1 MKNRKKYLV
10 ILCLVLLF
18 SLKIFP
24 QNDLKLEKAY
34 NYFEKENYSEAL
46 KIFLEL
52 DKNNYQAPQNT
63 KNQIGLCYR
72 NMGKIKEAIKWFKKA
87 LSESNNEAIQALIH
101 TNLGNVYMID
111 GQKKIAKKHFL
122 EADKLGILFPI
133 EYKYEDEG
141 WFYVCHAER
150 DAIFYQPK
158 TMKKKKGQIY
168 RVWTKWVWD
177 ENRFNENDYRG
188 MLGSVEDIERRKKE
202 ILKERRDI
210 YYSIQLEDYDCNEN
224 KVRILSSTDYDINGK
239 VLSSFD
245 YHDRENN
252 EGWNYII
259 PESIGENMI
268 NKICGK

>member
-177 ENRFNENDYRG
+177 ENRFNEDDYRG

-202 ILKERRDI
+202 ILKEREGV
-210 YYSIQLEDYDCNEN
+210 YYSIY
-224 KVRILSSTDYDINGK
+224 LSEYNCIQSQTRVLSVTDYDKKGNVIKALNFNKGN
-239 VLSSFD
+239 SNQEWD
-245 YHDRENN
+245 YIVP
-252 EGWNYII
+252 G
-259 PESIGENMI
+259 SIGEQII
-268 NKICGK
+268 NKICK